1 MLSHSFNRFY
11 VVAKFELPKVED
23 LRLTTV
29 DFYFRCSYLVRND
42 TQKNSYFQKHLK
54 YCLKIVLNIEFYKKQ
69 IEYYNHTVYKI
80 LANEIY
86 LILPTFPMDKRP
98 KRGAILASV

>member
-29 DFYFRCSYLVRND
+29 DFDSRCSYLASNG
-42 TQKNSYFQKHLK
+42 TKKNSYFPKHLK
-54 YCLKIVLNIEFYKKQ
+54 YCLKIVPYVEFYKKQ
-69 IEYYNHTVYKI
+69 I
-80 LANEIY
+80 
-86 LILPTFPMDKRP
+86 
-98 KRGAILASV
+98 